1 MQYEIHVTS
10 KDMFGHD
17 VVHNLL
23 AMGKLGATVKEGTF
37 PHMKFPYNVVL
48 VLEAEEPPMPSAQVR
63 VFDHKNKEIFANV
76 LLDQL
81 REKEK
86 AAEKE
91 SGNFSVE
98 QKEEEIDNSVA
109 LNPEGLPWTK
119 EQLEDLPWNFFKK
132 VVKTKGIT
140 GRDRLVM
147 QRQYLEA
154 VENSKKESE
163 SKTQESGSQQI

>member
-1 MQYEIHVTS
+1 MKYEVHLSS

-17 VVHNLL
+17 VVDMLL
-23 AMGKLGATVKEGTF
+23 HFGNLGAKVKEGTF
-37 PHMKFPYNVVL
+37 PRMKFPYSVIL
-48 VLEAEEPPMPSAQVR
+48 DLEAEEPPMPTGQIR
-63 VFDHKNKEIFANV
+63 VFDYKNKEVFANV
-76 LLDQL
+76 LLDQI

-91 SGNFSVE
+91 AGNFSVE

-163 SKTQESGSQQI
+163 TQ

>member
-63 VFDHKNKEIFANV
+63 VFDYKNKEIFANV

-91 SGNFSVE
+91 S
-98 QKEEEIDNSVA
+98 
-109 LNPEGLPWTK
+109 
-119 EQLEDLPWNFFKK
+119 
-132 VVKTKGIT
+132 
-140 GRDRLVM
+140 
-147 QRQYLEA
+147 
-154 VENSKKESE
+154 
-163 SKTQESGSQQI
+163 

>member
-1 MQYEIHVTS
+1 MKYEVHLSS

-17 VVHNLL
+17 VVDMLL
-23 AMGKLGATVKEGTF
+23 HFGNLGAKVKEGTF
-37 PHMKFPYNVVL
+37 PRMKFPYSVIL
-48 VLEAEEPPMPSAQVR
+48 DLEAEEPPMPSGQIR
-63 VFDHKNKEIFANV
+63 VFDYKNKEVFANV
-76 LLDQL
+76 LLDQI

-91 SGNFSVE
+91 AGNFSVE

-163 SKTQESGSQQI
+163 TQQN

>member
-1 MQYEIHVTS
+1 MKYEVHLSS

-17 VVHNLL
+17 VVDMLL
-23 AMGKLGATVKEGTF
+23 HFGNLGAKVKEGTF
-37 PHMKFPYNVVL
+37 PRMKFPYSVIL
-48 VLEAEEPPMPSAQVR
+48 DLEAEEPPMPSGQIR
-63 VFDHKNKEIFANV
+63 VFDYKNKEVFANV
-76 LLDQL
+76 LLDQI

-91 SGNFSVE
+91 AGNFSVE

-132 VVKTKGIT
+132 VVKTQGIT

-163 SKTQESGSQQI
+163 TQQN

>member
-1 MQYEIHVTS
+1 MKYEVHLSS

-17 VVHNLL
+17 VVDMLL
-23 AMGKLGATVKEGTF
+23 HFGNLGAKVKEGTF
-37 PHMKFPYNVVL
+37 PRMKFPYSVIL
-48 VLEAEEPPMPSAQVR
+48 DLEAEEPPMPSGQIR
-63 VFDHKNKEIFANV
+63 VFDYKNKEVFANV
-76 LLDQL
+76 LLDQI

-91 SGNFSVE
+91 AGNFSVE

-163 SKTQESGSQQI
+163 TQQS

>member
-1 MQYEIHVTS
+1 MKYEVHLSS

-17 VVHNLL
+17 VVDMLL
-23 AMGKLGATVKEGTF
+23 HFGNLGAKVKEGTF
-37 PHMKFPYNVVL
+37 PRMKFPYSVIL
-48 VLEAEEPPMPSAQVR
+48 DLEAEEPPMPTGQIR
-63 VFDHKNKEIFANV
+63 VFDYKNKEVFANV
-76 LLDQL
+76 LLDQI

-91 SGNFSVE
+91 AGNFSVE

-132 VVKTKGIT
+132 VVKNKGIT

-163 SKTQESGSQQI
+163 SQ

>member
-1 MQYEIHVTS
+1 MKYEVHLSS

-17 VVHNLL
+17 VVDMLL
-23 AMGKLGATVKEGTF
+23 HFGNLGATVKEGTF
-37 PHMKFPYNVVL
+37 PRMKFPYSVIL
-48 VLEAEEPPMPSAQVR
+48 DLEAEEPPMPSGQIR
-63 VFDHKNKEIFANV
+63 VFDYKNKEVFANV
-76 LLDQL
+76 LLDQI

-91 SGNFSVE
+91 AGNFSVE

-132 VVKTKGIT
+132 VVKTQGIT

-163 SKTQESGSQQI
+163 SQ

>member
-1 MQYEIHVTS
+1 
-10 KDMFGHD
+10 MF
-17 VVHNLL
+17 
-23 AMGKLGATVKEGTF
+23 
-37 PHMKFPYNVVL
+37 
-48 VLEAEEPPMPSAQVR
+48 
-63 VFDHKNKEIFANV
+63 
-76 LLDQL
+76 
-81 REKEK
+81 
-86 AAEKE
+86 
-91 SGNFSVE
+91 
-98 QKEEEIDNSVA
+98 A

-163 SKTQESGSQQI
+163 SQQI